1 MRFVRILTLSI
12 YLVLLLLV
20 AFTSASPGQ
29 PSKDQFLKQL
39 AGTASDGELTSL
51 QNGNILV
58 KVLPSRDKR
67 EVSVLGAVKLRDV
80 RDIDLARFRSGLS
93 QKNNKAVLGGGML
106 STDPGLQDLAG
117 LTLDDRDIEKLKTC
131 AVGDCDLKLSAPMIR
146 RFNTEIDWNS
156 AEQKVR
162 ATQLFKTLLVDYVR
176 DYLKRGDRALLEYAD
191 NRKPVRLAD
200 EYGAITEASVLVR
213 SFAPELLEY
222 LRKFPTADLPGTES
236 RVDWSKVDSGLKP
249 IITFTHS
256 VGYSR
261 RSQDD
266 LFLTIATKQ
275 IYASHYIDASLAFT
289 SFVRFGSGESAEE
302 YLLFTSI
309 SRSDSLG
316 GALSGMAHAV
326 VEREALQKAE
336 DLLRNSKARL
346 EAKDP
351 VGQKPAD
358 QDTGSGIYA
367 KIVELS
373 QNVTVRILA
382 VLVLAA
388 LALFLAFRWKRGK

>member
-1 MRFVRILTLSI
+1 MRFVRILSFSI
-12 YLVLLLLV
+12 YPVLLLLIV
-20 AFTSASPGQ
+20 LTSASLGQ
-29 PSKDQFLKQL
+29 LSKDQFLKQI
-39 AGTASDGELTSL
+39 AASVGDSELTSL

-106 STDPGLQDLAG
+106 STEPGLQDLAG
-117 LTLDDRDIEKLKTC
+117 FTLDDRDIEKLKIC
-131 AVGDCDLKLSAPMIR
+131 AVGDCDLKLSATMIR
-146 RFNTEIDWNS
+146 RFTEIDWNS

-162 ATQLFKTLLVDYVR
+162 ATELFKTLLVDYVR
-176 DYLKRGDRALLEYAD
+176 DYLKRGDRALIEYSD
-191 NRKPVRLAD
+191 KRKPVRLAD
-200 EYGAITEASVLVR
+200 EYRAIMEGSASIR
-213 SFAPELLEY
+213 SFAPELLEF
-222 LRKFPTADLPGTES
+222 LRKFPANELPGTES
-236 RVDWSKVDSGLKP
+236 RLDWSKVDSGLKP
-249 IITFTHS
+249 IITLTHS

-261 RSQDD
+261 RSEDD

-289 SFVRFGSGESAEE
+289 SFFRFGSRESAEE

-326 VEREALQKAE
+326 VEREAVQKAE

-351 VGQKPAD
+351 AAQKPAD
-358 QDTGSGIYA
+358 QDSESGIYA
-367 KIVELS
+367 RIVELG
-373 QNVTVRILA
+373 QNLTVRILA

>member
-1 MRFVRILTLSI
+1 MRFVRILNFSI

-29 PSKDQFLKQL
+29 LSKGQFLRQL
-39 AGTASDGELTSL
+39 AATVAEGELTSL

-58 KVLPSRDKR
+58 KLLPSREKR
-67 EVSVLGAVKLRDV
+67 EVSVFGAVKLRDV
-80 RDIDLARFRSGLS
+80 QDIDLARFRAGLS

-106 STDPGLQDLAG
+106 SAEPGLQDLRE
-117 LTLDDRDIEKLKTC
+117 LTLDDRDIEKLKIC

-146 RFNTEIDWNS
+146 RFSTEIDWNS
-156 AEQKVR
+156 AEHKVQ
-162 ATQLFKTLLVDYVR
+162 ATELFKSLLVDYVR

-191 NRKPVRLAD
+191 KRKPVRLAD
-200 EYGAITEASVLVR
+200 EYRAIMDGSVLAR
-213 SFAPELLEY
+213 SFAPEFLEY

-249 IITFTHS
+249 IITLTHS

-261 RSQDD
+261 RSGTD

-275 IYASHYIDASLAFT
+275 IYASHYIDASMAFT
-289 SFVRFGSGESAEE
+289 SLLRFGSGESAEE
-302 YLLFTSI
+302 YLLFTST

-326 VEREALQKAE
+326 VEREALQKA
-336 DLLRNSKARL
+336 N
-346 EAKDP
+346 
-351 VGQKPAD
+351 KPAKPGSD
-358 QDTGSGIYA
+358 Q
-367 KIVELS
+367 E
-373 QNVTVRILA
+373 VRDPASSTASIRQQPIA
-382 VLVLAA
+382 GTNDP
-388 LALFLAFRWKRGK
+388 FGKPPQ

>member
-1 MRFVRILTLSI
+1 MRFVRILNVSI

-20 AFTSASPGQ
+20 ALTSASPGQ
-29 PSKDQFLKQL
+29 LPKDLFLNQL
-39 AGTASDGELTSL
+39 AATVTDSELTSL
-51 QNGNILV
+51 QNGNVLV

-67 EVSVLGAVKLRDV
+67 EISVLGAVKLRDV
-80 RDIDLARFRSGLS
+80 RDIALARFRSGLS
-93 QKNNKAVLGGGML
+93 QKNNKAVLGGGIL
-106 STDPGLQDLAG
+106 SPEPGSQDLVG
-117 LTLDDRDIEKLKTC
+117 LTLDDRDIEKLKICT
-131 AVGDCDLKLSAPMIR
+131 VGDCDLKLSAPMIR

-156 AEQKVR
+156 AEQKVQ
-162 ATQLFKTLLVDYVR
+162 ATEIFKTLLVDYVR
-176 DYLKRGDRALLEYAD
+176 DYLKRGDRALIEYAD
-191 NRKPVRLAD
+191 KRKPVRLAD

-222 LRKFPTADLPGTES
+222 LRKFPAVELPGTES
-236 RVDWSKVDSGLKP
+236 RLDWSKVDSGLKP

-309 SRSDSLG
+309 SRSDSLD

-326 VEREALQKAE
+326 VEREAVQKAE
-336 DLLRNSKARL
+336 DLLRNSKTRL

-351 VGQKPAD
+351 AAQRPAD
-358 QDTGSGIYA
+358 QDNESGIFA
-367 KIVELS
+367 RILELS
-373 QNVTVRILA
+373 QNVTVGILA